1 MHCIAPRRYPRAL
14 MIVLPSREAKG
25 FFGAVN
31 RAQRE
36 REMNVDV
43 VKEIAAGFGITI
55 LAD

>member
-1 MHCIAPRRYPRAL
+1 